1 MRRATIY
8 TLDQS
13 MFAGGIGIELARTW
27 ENEIDNWGTCESPL
41 KFGGVG
47 RPCHDL
53 PYLPRT
59 PREPIMPSR
68 VKSRQLACHLP
79 DGLQASQRQPVHVQ
93 DVLEAVVAMWD
104 VNAVH
109 PQDVLEVVVA
119 TLDAAGARSRV
130 WC

>member
-8 TLDQS
+8 TLDQL

-27 ENEIDNWGTCESPL
+27 ENEINNWGTCESPL

-47 RPCHDL
+47 QPCHDL

-59 PREPIMPSR
+59 PREPIMPSC

-79 DGLQASQRQPVHVQ
+79 DEDASH
-93 DVLEAVVAMWD
+93 LTES
-104 VNAVH
+104 
-109 PQDVLEVVVA
+109 LYEVSM
-119 TLDAAGARSRV
+119 G
-130 WC
+130 

>member
-1 MRRATIY
+1 
-8 TLDQS
+8 
-13 MFAGGIGIELARTW
+13 MFSPMTEADALRLGAARSGG
-27 ENEIDNWGTCESPL
+27 S
-41 KFGGVG
+41 G
-47 RPCHDL
+47 R
-53 PYLPRT
+53 
-59 PREPIMPSR
+59 M
-68 VKSRQLACHLP
+68 
-79 DGLQASQRQPVHVQ
+79 QASQRQPVHVQ

>member
-68 VKSRQLACHLP
+68 VKSCQLACHLP
-79 DGLQASQRQPVHVQ
+79 DVQPSVPETCGELLFMLARVGWSRGSCPRQYRRSFRLFETPRVIPFLAASNH
-93 DVLEAVVAMWD
+93 
-104 VNAVH
+104 
-109 PQDVLEVVVA
+109 
-119 TLDAAGARSRV
+119 
-130 WC
+130 

>member
-27 ENEIDNWGTCESPL
+27 ENEINNWGTCESPL

-68 VKSRQLACHLP
+68 VKSRQVACHLP
-79 DGLQASQRQPVHVQ
+79 DGPGPK
-93 DVLEAVVAMWD
+93 
-104 VNAVH
+104 H
-109 PQDVLEVVVA
+109 PKSVSNPQKRTNFGRFFWPC
-119 TLDAAGARSRV
+119 TLKSPKAGQT
-130 WC
+130 

>member
-1 MRRATIY
+1 MCHATIY
-8 TLDQS
+8 TLDQL

-47 RPCHDL
+47 WPCHDL

-79 DGLQASQRQPVHVQ
+79 DGVGRSDHMRWYLPTGKWKVDDEPNQNPTHVF
-93 DVLEAVVAMWD
+93 
-104 VNAVH
+104 
-109 PQDVLEVVVA
+109 
-119 TLDAAGARSRV
+119 
-130 WC
+130 